1 MTNEEQFVDLLHKA
15 VKANFAFSREGK
27 SLNAHTRYEDT
38 LETPRAML
46 YGIMTEYLGSE
57 YTKDFVLKSGY
68 DDYDRMMFQ
77 YGILILS
84 EEHSPRE
91 SDKKK
96 VNEMWRRY
104 VNKKKLIDRYIK
116 LNSK

>member
-46 YGIMTEYLGSE
+46 YGIMTEHLGAE
-57 YTKDFVLKSGY
+57 YTKEFVLKSGAN
-68 DDYDRMMFQ
+68 DYDSMMFQ
-77 YGILILS
+77 YGVLLLS
-84 EEHSPRE
+84 EEHSPKE
-91 SDKKK
+91 SDKKNINK
-96 VNEMWRRY
+96 MWRRY
-104 VNKKKLIDRYIK
+104 ANKKKLIINHIK
-116 LNSK
+116 LNGK